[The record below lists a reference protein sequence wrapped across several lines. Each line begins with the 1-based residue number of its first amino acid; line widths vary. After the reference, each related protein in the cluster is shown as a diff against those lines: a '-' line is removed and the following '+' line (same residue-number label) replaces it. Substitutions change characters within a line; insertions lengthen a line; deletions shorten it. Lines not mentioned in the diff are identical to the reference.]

1 MKKIPAIVALM
12 VTITL
17 FLSACGPQQATPAV
31 IAQDTR
37 PQGII
42 AEGRLLPSKI
52 LDQSFQIAGQV
63 EEVLVQ
69 DGEAVAEGQA
79 LARLKSSPEMET
91 ALLRARQETLAAQQ
105 ALDLLQAE
113 AQVNLAKG
121 EVAYQTA
128 LDELDRAQTA
138 YDNEESDLNQAR
150 LLLAQAN
157 LQRAEDILTS
167 LKSGQGIDPNQMAAA
182 QARLDSANAALAG
195 AQAMLKNLTL
205 TATLSGVVVGLS
217 LQPGERVMAGAPVAT
232 IVDGSSWLVKTD
244 NLTEIDVTRVK
255 LDQRVDVVLDA
266 LPEMTFAGRVTH
278 VDSRY
283 ELKRGDITFTVTIQL
298 DEFDPQMRWGMTAA
312 TIFEP

>member
-31 IAQDTR
+31 TAQDTR

-69 DGEAVAEGQA
+69 DGETVAEGQA

-91 ALLRARQETLAAQQ
+91 ALLRARQEALAAQQ

-128 LDELDRAQTA
+128 LDELERAQTA

-150 LLLAQAN
+150 LQLAQAN
-157 LQRAEDILTS
+157 LQRAEDNLTN

-195 AQAMLKNLTL
+195 AQAMLENLTL
-205 TATLSGVVVGLS
+205 TATLSGVVVGSS

-278 VDSRY
+278 IDSRY